1 MREVIEVLDE
11 DQVAMGDVNFDG
23 SVTILDLYFII
34 SYLMQEIEFDYN
46 TMLIAD
52 VTYDQMID
60 VFDILQLSDVLSN
73 SQQ

>member
-1 MREVIEVLDE
+1 
-11 DQVAMGDVNFDG
+11 
-23 SVTILDLYFII
+23 
-34 SYLMQEIEFDYN
+34 MQEIEFDYN